1 MLVMTQ
7 VTWNVGSNPT
17 PRFTHKDYIMNA
29 DDIQKFSMAIEELVY
44 MKDIPYI
51 DAVIMYCEETGFEL
65 ETAAKLI
72 SGVLKSKIKLEAE
85 DLHFLKRS
93 NTAQLPF

>member
-1 MLVMTQ
+1 
-7 VTWNVGSNPT
+7 
-17 PRFTHKDYIMNA
+17 MNA
-29 DDIQKFSMAIEELVY
+29 EDINKFSMAIEEMVY

-51 DAVIMYCEETGFEL
+51 DAVVMYCEETGFEL

-85 DLHFLKRS
+85 DLHFLKKS
-93 NTAQLPF
+93 NTSQLPL

>member
-1 MLVMTQ
+1 
-7 VTWNVGSNPT
+7 
-17 PRFTHKDYIMNA
+17 MNS
-29 DDIQKFSMAIEELVY
+29 DDINRFSMAIEELVY

-51 DAVIMYCEETGFEL
+51 DAVVMYCEETGFEI

-85 DLHFLKRS
+85 DLHYLKKS
-93 NTAQLPF
+93 NTSRLPL

>member
-1 MLVMTQ
+1 
-7 VTWNVGSNPT
+7 
-17 PRFTHKDYIMNA
+17 MNA
-29 DDIQKFSMAIEELVY
+29 DDMQKFSLAIEELVY

-72 SGVLKSKIKLEAE
+72 SVFLNLRSSWKLKTYTI
-85 DLHFLKRS
+85 
-93 NTAQLPF
+93 

>member
-1 MLVMTQ
+1 M
-7 VTWNVGSNPT
+7 
-17 PRFTHKDYIMNA
+17 MNA
-29 DDIQKFSMAIEELVY
+29 EDMQKFSMAIEELVY

-51 DAVIMYCEETGFEL
+51 DAVVMYCEETGFEF

-85 DLHFLKRS
+85 DLHYLKRS
-93 NTAQLPF
+93 NTSQLPI

>member
-1 MLVMTQ
+1 MT
-7 VTWNVGSNPT
+7 P
-17 PRFTHKDYIMNA
+17 

-51 DAVIMYCEETGFEL
+51 DAVVMYCEETGFEI
-65 ETAAKLI
+65 ETAAKLV

-85 DLHFLKRS
+85 DLHYLKKS
-93 NTAQLPF
+93 NTSQLPL

>member
-1 MLVMTQ
+1 MT
-7 VTWNVGSNPT
+7 P
-17 PRFTHKDYIMNA
+17 
-29 DDIQKFSMAIEELVY
+29 DDIQKFSLEIEELVY

-51 DAVIMYCEETGFEL
+51 DAVVMYCEQTGFEV

-85 DLHFLKRS
+85 QLHYLKKTS
-93 NTAQLPF
+93 TSQLPI

>member
-1 MLVMTQ
+1 MA
-7 VTWNVGSNPT
+7 
-17 PRFTHKDYIMNA
+17 MNTE
-29 DDIQKFSMAIEELVY
+29 DINRFSMEIEELVY

-51 DAVIMYCEETGFEL
+51 DAVIEYCEQTGFEL

-85 DLHFLKRS
+85 DLHYLKKS
-93 NTAQLPF
+93 NTSQLPL